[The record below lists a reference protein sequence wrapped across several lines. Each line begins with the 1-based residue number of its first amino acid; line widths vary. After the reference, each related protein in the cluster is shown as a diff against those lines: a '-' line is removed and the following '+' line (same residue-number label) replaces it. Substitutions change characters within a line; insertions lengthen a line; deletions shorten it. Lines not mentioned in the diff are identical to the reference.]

1 MSQSRQKTT
10 QITTI
15 GLFIAIIFV
24 MTFVPN
30 IGYIQVNILTVTTM
44 HIPVIIGSVLL
55 GPLGG
60 FILGLTWGVTS
71 WLKVLT
77 SVVSPLERAL
87 FLNPLISILPRLL
100 VGLTVSYGSIFLN
113 KMVKNGIFKDT
124 MLAVLGTVTN
134 TILVLGAIS
143 LFAGGTLFPQ
153 NQTLSTIIAT
163 LIGTNGLVEIA
174 VAVLLVPTILRRLRK
189 VKRS

>member
-153 NQTLSTIIAT
+153 SQTLSTIITT

>member
-113 KMVKNGIFKDT
+113 KMVKNGILKDT

-153 NQTLSTIIAT
+153 SQTLSTIIAT

>member
-153 NQTLSTIIAT
+153 SQTLSTIIAT

>member
-30 IGYIQVNILTVTTM
+30 IGYIQVNILTITTM

-100 VGLTVSYGSIFLN
+100 VGLTVSYGAIFLN
-113 KMVKNGIFKDT
+113 KWVKNGVLKDT
-124 MLAVLGTVTN
+124 MLAVLGTATN

-153 NQTLSTIIAT
+153 SQTLSTIIAT

>member
-30 IGYIQVNILTVTTM
+30 IGYIQVNILTITTM

-100 VGLTVSYGSIFLN
+100 VGLTVSYGAIFLN
-113 KMVKNGIFKDT
+113 KLVKNGVLKDT
-124 MLAVLGTVTN
+124 MLAVLGTATN

-153 NQTLSTIIAT
+153 SQTLSTIIAT

>member
-30 IGYIQVNILTVTTM
+30 IGYIQVNILTITTM

-113 KMVKNGIFKDT
+113 KLVKNGVLKDT
-124 MLAVLGTVTN
+124 MLAVLGTATN

-153 NQTLSTIIAT
+153 SQTLSTIIAT

>member
-113 KMVKNGIFKDT
+113 KLVKNGVLKDT
-124 MLAVLGTVTN
+124 MLAVLGTATN

-153 NQTLSTIIAT
+153 SQTLSTIIAT

>member
-113 KMVKNGIFKDT
+113 KLVKNGIFKDT
-124 MLAVLGTVTN
+124 MIAVLGTATN

-153 NQTLSTIIAT
+153 SQTLSTIIAT

>member
-113 KMVKNGIFKDT
+113 KLVKNGIFKDT
-124 MLAVLGTVTN
+124 MIAVLGTATN

-153 NQTLSTIIAT
+153 SQTLSTIITT